1 MGEEGGKPGEKDSKL
16 EQRHLSV
23 NLQSVRWTVRKERRK
38 RKRKAERREKGISEG
53 PMLFLNLG

>member
-1 MGEEGGKPGEKDSKL
+1 MGEEGGKPEKKDLKL

-38 RKRKAERREKGISEG
+38 KKRQAERREKDISEG